1 MNYGDDKVTKKYKS
15 GEVKKVITGSGA
27 KLKYDKGDYEEG
39 KRHKKYKKSKKDY
52 VYKEKKK
59 TYKGVD
65 VLKSKKREK
74 GKLFGTK
81 KYYKTDSE
89 GNVLREDGKM
99 ITTTKKEIRQE
110 KRKERK
116 ENRKKRKENK

>member
-1 MNYGDDKVTKKYKS
+1 
-15 GEVKKVITGSGA
+15 
-27 KLKYDKGDYEEG
+27 
-39 KRHKKYKKSKKDY
+39 
-52 VYKEKKK
+52 K

-65 VLKSKKREK
+65 VLKSKKRDK

-89 GNVLREDGKM
+89 GNVLKDEKGNRV
-99 ITTTKKEIRQE
+99 TTTKKEIRQE